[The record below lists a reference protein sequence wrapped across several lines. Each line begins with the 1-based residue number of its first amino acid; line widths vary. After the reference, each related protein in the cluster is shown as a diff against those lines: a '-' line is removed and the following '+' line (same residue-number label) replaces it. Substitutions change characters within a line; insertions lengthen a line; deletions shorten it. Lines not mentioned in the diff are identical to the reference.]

1 MRRWAWGLLLG
12 LFLLPSPVV
21 GMGAAVALTTTPIR
35 AVTLPPT
42 AQASLPVVT
51 PTGTSNPA
59 TVTPLPPPDTPL
71 PPTVVTPTVAPSP
84 PSTQATPTL
93 TVTLP
98 LTAALP
104 LAPTSSP
111 TPRPSPSPTKEVTP
125 ALSPWTSP
133 TPASAWPAVTVDS
146 PLVRTVLLA
155 LGGAVV
161 LLLILLVLGRLF
173 FHRRLRERLAQSE
186 EGAEATL
193 PSPLHPDAELG
204 GRYVLNRKVGEGSL
218 GTVWEAE
225 DTYLHRTVALKA
237 LHPRVQIEAIAGG
250 RSPVEDLYWEAT
262 NTARLQHPN
271 IVRIYDMQ
279 RWGDDVPLYVVMEY
293 VKGTTLQTMLEQSF
307 GKPLHDAVVWDI
319 AQGVLRALEYAHQH
333 GTIHRDLKPGNIMLT
348 GGGEDFRVVVVD
360 WGLCYRLS
368 GEALHAIPRPLR
380 EDKLVGSFNY
390 MSPEQWQGQPID
402 HRADLYAFGVVLFEM
417 LTGRL
422 PFYGRTTKDLAYL
435 HLMQPPPEVTS
446 FRPHLRPEVVQIVDE
461 LLTKVPAKRPASATA
476 VLERLKPLQGRL
488 SAEDEEEAEAPAPA
502 TTP

>member
-1 MRRWAWGLLLG
+1 MRRWGWGLLLG
-12 LFLLPSPVV
+12 LFLLPSSVV
-21 GMGAAVALTTTPIR
+21 GVGAAVAPTTTPIR

-42 AQASLPVVT
+42 AQASLPAVT
-51 PTGTSNPA
+51 QTVTSNPVTA
-59 TVTPLPPPDTPL
+59 TPLPT
-71 PPTVVTPTVAPSP
+71 TVVTPIVTGAPSP
-84 PSTQATPTL
+84 PPTQVTPTL

-98 LTAALP
+98 LTGALP
-104 LAPTSSP
+104 LTPTNSP

-133 TPASAWPAVTVDS
+133 TPANLWPSVTIDS

-155 LGGAVV
+155 LGGGVG
-161 LLLILLVLGRLF
+161 LLIVLLVLGRLF
-173 FHRRLRERLAQSE
+173 WHRRLQERLAQSE
-186 EGAEATL
+186 EGADADTL
-193 PSPLHPDAELG
+193 PSLLHQDAELG

-225 DTYLHRTVALKA
+225 DTFLHRVVALKA
-237 LHPRVQIEAIAGG
+237 LHPRVQIEAAAGG

-262 NTARLQHPN
+262 ATARLQHPN

-279 RWGDDVPLYVVMEY
+279 RWGDDVPLYVVMEF

-307 GKPLHDAVVWDI
+307 GKPLHDAVVWEI

-368 GEALHAIPRPLR
+368 GEALHAIPRTLR

-446 FRPHLRPEVVQIVDE
+446 FRPHLRTEVVQIVDE
-461 LLTKVPAKRPASATA
+461 LLAKVPAKRPASATA

-488 SAEDEEEAEAPAPA
+488 SEEDGEEEEAPAPTA
-502 TTP
+502 TS